1 MMKKNIEV
9 LLIECAIPAS
19 DCNKDNYFFDY
30 KRCISY
36 LVLED

>member
-1 MMKKNIEV
+1 MKKNIEV

-19 DCNKDNYFFDY
+19 DCNKDNYLFDWRY
-30 KRCISY
+30 NISY